1 MAVDLSLEISRGL
14 LYERREAY
22 RCSAMEVYQLSD
34 ILRVTS
40 SSAFETSLI
49 DAIADGFISY
59 SRGEF
64 NACPIQT
71 MGAPP
76 MGKFSCEARTSRDDV
91 DDNDDES
98 EYAAQVCI
106 KSGYVTGAEH
116 FVVKVASGG
125 HPMPSNSGCM
135 QVYSQHTGKLVAL
148 LLDDGVL
155 TELRTAAAGAV
166 AARFMA
172 PKNLKRIGML
182 GTGIQARYQLRLLKH
197 VTRCRDLMVYGRT
210 ADNVQ
215 KYVDDCKNDGWNVAV
230 ASCPNV
236 LLDSCELI
244 VTTTT
249 AREPV
254 LGTGGKCSTMPAM
267 PEQHITCIGADAPG
281 KMELDSDLVKSAKL
295 LVADS
300 RLQTRERGEF
310 QKAVNDGLVSLDE
323 DILEIGEIAQLPI
336 LPCKLGGVDNREAYA
351 GKLNAVSSGCQESR
365 MQRCK
370 EILSEMLRSGPNCGL
385 SIFDSSGV
393 AVQDC
398 VVADMVYAALSSA
411 EGRS

>member
-1 MAVDLSLEISRGL
+1 LSST
-14 LYERREAY
+14 
-22 RCSAMEVYQLSD
+22 MKVYQLSD
-34 ILRVTS
+34 IERVTS
-40 SSAFETSLI
+40 SSAFETSLL
-49 DAIADGFISY
+49 DAIADGFVSY

-76 MGKFSCEARTSRDDV
+76 MGKFSCASGSSHD
-91 DDNDDES
+91 S

-106 KSGYVTGAEH
+106 KSGYVTGADH

-125 HPMPSNSGCM
+125 YPMPSNSGCM
-135 QVYSQHTGKLVAL
+135 QVYSQHTGKLEAL
-148 LLDDGVL
+148 LLDDGIL

-166 AARFMA
+166 AAKYMA
-172 PKNLKRIGML
+172 PKELKRIGML

-197 VTRCRDLMVYGRT
+197 VTECRDLMVYGRT
-210 ADNVQ
+210 DANVR
-215 KYVDDCKNDGWNVAV
+215 KYVDDCKSDGWTVTV
-230 ASCPNV
+230 ASGPND
-236 LLDSCELI
+236 LLDKCELI

-254 LGTGGKCSTMPAM
+254 LGIGGRRSAI

-281 KMELDSDLVKSAKL
+281 KMELDVDLVKSANV

-300 RLQTRERGEF
+300 RLQTKERGEF
-310 QKAVNDGLVSLDE
+310 EKAVKDRLVSVE
-323 DILEIGEIAQLPI
+323 DILEIGELAQMPI
-336 LPCKLGGVDNREAYA
+336 LPSKLGGVTSHEEY
-351 GKLNAVSSGCQESR
+351 SGLLSEVATAEQSTEHGVGMS
-365 MQRCK
+365 RCK
-370 EILSEMLRSGPNCGL
+370 ALLSGMIQNGPNFGL

-398 VVADMVYAALSSA
+398 VIAGMVYSALAAA